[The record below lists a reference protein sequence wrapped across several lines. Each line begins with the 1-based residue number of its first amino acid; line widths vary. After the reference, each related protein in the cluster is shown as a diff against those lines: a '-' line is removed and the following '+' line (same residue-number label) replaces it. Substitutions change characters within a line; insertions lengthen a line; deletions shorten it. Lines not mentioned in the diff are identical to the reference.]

1 MKNLLIF
8 FRITVFGLLL
18 LLTVSG
24 CQQKDKSV
32 PSIGYVQ
39 IIEDATL
46 DEAKRGFF
54 DALKES
60 GFEDGKTLHVDYQNA
75 QGDMVLLSQILDKFI
90 QGKVDLIAAN
100 TTVATIAAA
109 QKTKEI
115 PVCMMVAPRPDIA
128 KLTKEDGTI
137 PPNLCGTYET
147 LAYIDTSVVLIKQVF
162 PNARRVGTVFNFA
175 EPNSVNARNRLKATC
190 DSLGL
195 ELVEA
200 SVASS
205 NETQQVASSV
215 IAKNVDVFFA
225 LPDNIIFASFETV
238 YKLASDKK
246 IPIISSEMGLVRRGA
261 FIAYGADFY
270 EWGKQAG
277 NSAAR
282 VLKGEKNVTP
292 DEVKIRKRVYNEATA
307 KALNLTIPAGFEK
320 IKPL

>member
-1 MKNLLIF
+1 MKKLSRIF
-8 FRITVFGLLL
+8 HTVIFGLVL

-24 CQQKDKSV
+24 CQQKPAGV

-54 DALKES
+54 DALKAA
-60 GFEDGKTLHVDYQNA
+60 GFEDGKTMHVDYQNA
-75 QGDMVLLSQILDKFI
+75 QGDMVLLTQILDKFI
-90 QGKVDLIAAN
+90 QNKVDLIAAN
-100 TTVATIAAA
+100 TTVVTIAAV
-109 QKTKEI
+109 QKTKDI

-128 KLTKEDGTI
+128 KLTGTDGSI

-147 LAYIDTSVVLIKQVF
+147 LAYIDTSVVLIKQIF
-162 PNARRVGTVFNFA
+162 PKAKRVGTVFNFA

-190 DSLGL
+190 DSLGM

-205 NETQQVASSV
+205 NETQQVAASV
-215 IAKNVDVFFA
+215 MAKNIDVFFA

-238 YKLASDKK
+238 YKLSEEKK
-246 IPIISSEMGLVRRGA
+246 IPIVSSEMGLVRRGA
-261 FIAYGADFY
+261 VMAYGTDFY

-277 NSAAR
+277 ASAAR
-282 VLKGEKNVTP
+282 VLKGEKGVKP
-292 DEVKIRKRVYNEATA
+292 DEVKIRKRVYNEAVA
-307 KALNLTIPAGFEK
+307 KALNITMPAGFEK
-320 IKPL
+320 VK

>member
-1 MKNLLIF
+1 MKNLSRF
-8 FRITVFGLLL
+8 FRTVVFCLAL

-24 CQQKDKSV
+24 CQQKPSGV

-54 DALKES
+54 DALKTA
-60 GFEDGKTLHVDYQNA
+60 GFEDGKTMHVDYQNA

-90 QGKVDLIAAN
+90 QNKVDLIAAN
-100 TTVATIAAA
+100 TTVVTIAAV
-109 QKTKEI
+109 QKTKDI

-128 KLTKEDGTI
+128 KITGPDGSI

-147 LAYIDTSVVLIKQVF
+147 LAYIDTSVVLIKQIF
-162 PNARRVGTVFNFA
+162 PKAKRVGTVFNFA

-190 DSLGL
+190 DSLGM

-205 NETQQVASSV
+205 NETQQVAASV
-215 IAKNVDVFFA
+215 MAKNIDVFFA

-238 YKLASDKK
+238 YKLSEEKK
-246 IPIISSEMGLVRRGA
+246 IPIVSSEMGLVRRGA
-261 FIAYGADFY
+261 VMAYGADFY

-277 NSAAR
+277 ASAAR
-282 VLKGEKNVTP
+282 VLKGEKGVKP
-292 DEVKIRKRVYNEATA
+292 DEVKIRKRVYNAAVA
-307 KALNLTIPAGFEK
+307 KALNITMPAGFEK
-320 IKPL
+320 VK

>member
-1 MKNLLIF
+1 MKNLTSLFRTALFSLI
-8 FRITVFGLLL
+8 L
-18 LLTVSG
+18 LLTVSA
-24 CQQKDKSV
+24 CQQKEKGV
-32 PSIGYVQ
+32 PSIGYLQ

-60 GFEDGKTLHVDYQNA
+60 GFEAGKTLQVDEQNA
-75 QGDMVLLSQILDKFI
+75 HGDMVLLNQILDKFI
-90 QGKVDLIAAN
+90 QNKVDLIAAN
-100 TTVATIAAA
+100 TTVATIASA

-128 KLTKEDGTI
+128 KLTKADGSVQ
-137 PPNLCGTYET
+137 PNLCGTYET

-162 PNARRVGTVFNFA
+162 PNVKRVGTVFNFA
-175 EPNSVNARNRLKATC
+175 EPNSMNARNRLKATC

-205 NETQQVASSV
+205 NETQQVAASV
-215 IAKNVDVFFA
+215 MAKNVHVFFA

-246 IPIISSEMGLVRRGA
+246 IPIVSSEMGLVRRGA
-261 FIAYGADFY
+261 VMAYGADFY

-277 NSAAR
+277 MSAAR
-282 VLKGEKNVTP
+282 VLKGEKDVKP
-292 DEVKIRKRVYNEATA
+292 DEVKIRKRVYNEAVA
-307 KALNLTIPAGFEK
+307 KALNITMPAEFEK
-320 IKPL
+320 IK